1 MAKRLML
8 DTKTSLRCVVCDKF
22 TFGSTH
28 HLSDGKYVPLCR
40 HCHQVLHRDVSV
52 YGKLPTPRLQAKAR
66 SKISVEAREIEEKI
80 RFFSNSQRLHGGE
93 AQRNKYKGE
102 CQ

>member
-1 MAKRLML
+1 ML
-8 DTKTSLRCVVCDKF
+8 DTKTSFRCVGCGKF

-28 HLSDGKYVPLCR
+28 HLSSGKYVPLCS
-40 HCHQVLHRDVSV
+40 HCHRVLHRNVSI

-80 RFFSNSQRLHGGE
+80 RFFS
-93 AQRNKYKGE
+93 KGE
-102 CQ
+102 RR